1 MQSLEEN
8 LKEMAERNEEL
19 KKENQ
24 ELREKVLVLETEV
37 THLKKKY
44 NSKLIEILFNLIIR
58 TKS

>member
-8 LKEMAERNEEL
+8 LKEIADKNEEL

-37 THLKKKY
+37 THL
-44 NSKLIEILFNLIIR
+44 
-58 TKS
+58 